1 MIKKAHIFLFTL
13 VCINLNAQQYQEKNG
28 LVIMEAEHTNSP
40 YDLWVLKKDVAD
52 YKGTGHL
59 EFTGNA
65 TGKGPA
71 TSPLEY
77 VFKIDKGGLYQLF
90 LRARKRI
97 TPPDAHDKSN
107 DCYVRVIGDYLESPD
122 AGDTHLDDAPK
133 SALIKD
139 TKMFGGGA
147 NAFEYAERLDL
158 GGPKNKRHA
167 KYVFKAGETYKLVIS
182 GRSKQFNLDRI
193 IFTRL
198 EDHTLEEAK
207 SIHFTMGETTNPSY
221 KKAKEN

>member
-1 MIKKAHIFLFTL
+1 MIKKAYLLLFLL
-13 VCINLNAQQYQEKNG
+13 ACIHLNAQQYEEKNG
-28 LVIMEAEHTNSP
+28 LVIMEAENTNSS
-40 YDLWVLKKDVAD
+40 YGLWVLKTDVPD

-59 EFTGNA
+59 EFTGNT

-71 TSPLEY
+71 KSPLEY
-77 VFKIDKGGLYQLF
+77 VFKINKGGLYQLF

-139 TKMFGGGA
+139 TKMFGGGTSS
-147 NAFEYAERLDL
+147 FEYAERLDL
-158 GGPKNKRHA
+158 GGTKNKRYA
-167 KYVFKAGETYKLVIS
+167 KYVFKAGEIYKLVIS

-207 SIHFTMGETTNPSY
+207 SIHLKMVETINPFH
-221 KKAKEN
+221 KKTK